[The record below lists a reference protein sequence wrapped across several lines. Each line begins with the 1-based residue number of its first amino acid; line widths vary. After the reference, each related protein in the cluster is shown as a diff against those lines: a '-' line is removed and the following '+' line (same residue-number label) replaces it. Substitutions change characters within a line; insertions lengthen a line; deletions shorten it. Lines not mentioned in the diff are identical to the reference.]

1 MFDSFKKFI
10 DSKFTPSDK
19 DFEGKGMLSPEQFVQ
34 AGDQLTNF
42 GWKWQKS
49 LNKQN
54 KLLPNPDKQY
64 LFAPATSASRIR
76 KLTEQK
82 IVETRNGETGFTEI
96 SGEEGVEEREEDFRK
111 YSIYISYDE
120 YYFTPRLWI
129 KGNDCEGRPLTSAG
143 IFEDIYS
150 EYQNETVTEENCPF
164 LECRML
170 TIHPCKHSDVMKRFV
185 EESKAKGKKIKP
197 HQSLIIFLK
206 FMSSVMP
213 TVRYDQAL
221 DIEI

>member
-1 MFDSFKKFI
+1 M
-10 DSKFTPSDK
+10 
-19 DFEGKGMLSPEQFVQ
+19 
-34 AGDQLTNF
+34 
-42 GWKWQKS
+42 
-49 LNKQN
+49 
-54 KLLPNPDKQY
+54 
-64 LFAPATSASRIR
+64 
-76 KLTEQK
+76 
-82 IVETRNGETGFTEI
+82 
-96 SGEEGVEEREEDFRK
+96 
-111 YSIYISYDE
+111 YISYDE

-129 KGNDCEGRPLTSAG
+129 KGNDFNGNPLNSKQ

-164 LECRML
+164 LDCRML
-170 TIHPCKHSDVMKRFV
+170 TIHPCKHSEVFKRFND
-185 EESKAKGKKIKP
+185 ESKAKGKKIKP